1 MRLRL
6 LGSAGDD
13 LSGTGPLTLVL
24 GHVVAELSALGG
36 MIHLCDTHHGGLRLV
51 ASIGLP
57 ESLAARWETL
67 TEEDSAAPVS
77 CLRYG
82 THAWTPSVT
91 FCGWSPSGSHSIC
104 DPPAPSA
111 WARVVRSP
119 GDP

>member
-1 MRLRL
+1 M
-6 LGSAGDD
+6 
-13 LSGTGPLTLVL
+13 
-24 GHVVAELSALGG
+24 VAELSALGG
-36 MIHLCDTHHGGLRLV
+36 MIHLCDTRHGGLRLV